1 MQHVRRWMTLL
12 LVLVAVLG
20 AQTVARAQDD
30 GQFTTHTVQAG
41 ETLTSIASQYNTTVE
56 LLAQMNGLTAASYL
70 TPGQIL
76 LVPSASGA
84 MQATPVPG
92 ADQFPT
98 AGPPPVQT
106 GEIVHTVRAG
116 ETLFRIALQYNTTAE
131 ALAQYNG
138 IPDPRLIYVGQQIRI
153 PTQPQPVAPA
163 PQPQLQE
170 TVFPRAGP
178 PPAEETV
185 FPTAGP
191 PPVDETV
198 FPTAGPPPA
207 DLQVTPTVG
216 AEPPAE
222 PGAIVNQARNVGFAF
237 GVQIHLPGQPGAT
250 VMENVNALNMQWV
263 KQVIDWSL
271 YETSQGAVDWAAIDA
286 LVETM
291 DEAGVNILLTV
302 TNAPGW
308 ARDSVEENG
317 PPADPATYAAF
328 VGAMAQRYAGVVDA
342 YEIWDSPNLRRAWNT
357 PRGISAADYVALLQ
371 AAFTAIKAAD
381 PAAIVVSAG
390 LAPTGFNDG
399 VNAIDDRV
407 YLMQMYEAGVAQ
419 WSDAIGAH
427 PNGWANPP
435 DSVCCQNNRPAVPA
449 WDDHPS
455 FFFRDT
461 LSDYRA
467 IMVENQD
474 SGTYI
479 WATEF
484 GWGSNDGL
492 NVTPPEAL
500 GFVEFTS
507 LDEQAQ
513 YIVRGFELG
522 RELGYVGPMFL
533 YNLNFC
539 SVVGQTGEQCL
550 FSLLDPAGNP
560 RPAFFA
566 VEAMAD

>member
-1 MQHVRRWMTLL
+1 MMHHVRRFGTLL
-12 LVLVAVLG
+12 LALAVIVG
-20 AQTVARAQDD
+20 AQAVARAQEA
-30 GQFTTHTVQAG
+30 GQVSAMTPTPLGPAPAPGGEAG
-41 ETLTSIASQYNTTVE
+41 QYPV
-56 LLAQMNGLTAASYL
+56 AQPAQ
-70 TPGQIL
+70 PG
-76 LVPSASGA
+76 
-84 MQATPVPG
+84 
-92 ADQFPT
+92 
-98 AGPPPVQT
+98 

-116 ETLFRIALQYNTTAE
+116 ENLFRIAQQYNVTVD

-138 IPDPRLIYVGQQIRI
+138 ITNTRLIYVGQQLRI
-153 PTQPQPVAPA
+153 PGAQPLGTPAPA
-163 PQPQLQE
+163 PDEPVYP
-170 TVFPRAGP
+170 TAAPA
-178 PPAEETV
+178 PAEMLVTPTAGAAPEEAQ
-185 FPTAGP
+185 FPTA
-191 PPVDETV
+191 
-198 FPTAGPPPA
+198 AA
-207 DLQVTPTVG
+207 
-216 AEPPAE
+216 AENLA
-222 PGAIVNQARNVGFAF
+222 QNVGFAF
-237 GVQIHLPGQPGAT
+237 GVQVHLPNQDAAVVLGS
-250 VMENVNALNMQWV
+250 VNALGVTWA

-271 YETSQGAVDWAAIDA
+271 YEAAPGAIDWAALDEIVLALDA
-286 LVETM
+286 
-291 DEAGVNILLTV
+291 AGVNILLTV
-302 TNAPGW
+302 TNAPDW
-308 ARDSVEENG
+308 AREGSEEAG
-317 PPADPATYAAF
+317 PPADPQTYAAF
-328 VGAMAQRYAGVVDA
+328 VGALAQRYAGVVDA

-357 PRGISAADYVALLQ
+357 PRGISATDYVALLQ
-371 AAFTAIKAAD
+371 AAFSAIKLAD
-381 PAAIVVSAG
+381 PVVVVVSGG

-407 YLMQMYEAGVAQ
+407 YLRQMYDAGLAE

-435 DSVCCQNNRPAVPA
+435 DSTCCRNNRPAVAA

-455 FFFRDT
+455 FFFKDT

-467 IMVENQD
+467 IMVEKLD

-492 NVTPPEAL
+492 NITPAEAL
-500 GFVEFTS
+500 GFVEYTT

-539 SVVGQTGEQCL
+539 QVVGQTGEQCL

-566 VEAMAD
+566 VENMLN

>member
-1 MQHVRRWMTLL
+1 MQHVRRFVTLL
-12 LVLVAVLG
+12 LALAVLLG
-20 AQTVARAQDD
+20 AHTGVRAQD
-30 GQFTTHTVQAG
+30 GSQLTTYTVQAG
-41 ETLTSIASQYNTTVE
+41 DTLYSIARQYNVSVDT
-56 LLAQMNGLTAASYL
+56 LAQMNGLSTSSYVITGQVLTVPLLPAVQESQGTPTPPMDAAQY
-70 TPGQIL
+70 
-76 LVPSASGA
+76 
-84 MQATPVPG
+84 
-92 ADQFPT
+92 PT
-98 AGPPPVQT
+98 ALPPQT
-106 GEIVHTVRAG
+106 EEIIHTVRAG
-116 ETLFRIALQYNTTAE
+116 ETLFRIALQYNTTAD

-138 IPDPRLIYVGQQIRI
+138 IANPRVIYVGQQIRI
-153 PTQPQPVAPA
+153 PSAQVLAAPT
-163 PQPQLQE
+163 PEPEQ
-170 TVFPRAGP
+170 
-178 PPAEETV
+178 V

-191 PPVDETV
+191 PPEDAQMY
-198 FPTAGPPPA
+198 PTAGPPPA
-207 DLQVTPTVG
+207 ELQVTPTL
-216 AEPPAE
+216 AAE
-222 PGAIVNQARNVGFAF
+222 PGAEAFPTAGAIQNRARNVGFAY
-237 GVQIHLPGQPGAT
+237 GVQVHLPNQDAAA
-250 VMENVNALNMQWV
+250 VMEDATALGMTWA

-271 YETSQGAVDWAAIDA
+271 YEAAQGAIDWSALDELVAAMDA
-286 LVETM
+286 A
-291 DEAGVNILLTV
+291 DVNILLTV

-308 ARDSVEENG
+308 TRDSAEENG
-317 PPADPATYAAF
+317 PPADPQTYAAF
-328 VGAMAQRYAGVVDA
+328 IGALAQRYAGVVDA

-357 PRGISAADYVALLQ
+357 PRGINAGDYVALLQ
-371 AAFTAIKAAD
+371 AAFTAVKSAD
-381 PAAIVVSAG
+381 PAAVVVTAG

-407 YLMQMYEAGVAQ
+407 YLRQMYDAGVAQ

-435 DSVCCQNNRPAVPA
+435 DSTCCRNNRPAVAA

-455 FFFRDT
+455 FFFKDT

-467 IMVENQD
+467 IMVEKLD

-500 GFVEFTS
+500 GFVEYTT

-522 RELGYVGPMFL
+522 RELGYIGPMFL

-539 SVVGQTGEQCL
+539 TVVGQTGEQCL

-560 RPAFFA
+560 RPAYFA
-566 VEAMAD
+566 LESMLSD